1 MIIYLVIFWY
11 FRTYCHASG
20 GHLCALPRTILIN
33 ADHMDGLLFYRSR
46 NLVQHFPPPL
56 PSLCLPDLY
65 LCLLTISWVFYVH
78 ILPPIIHTSDSEISV
93 SGRWALLLMIKLS
106 LMPTPDLARRRER
119 KLIWVRA
126 SQSEPWWAA
135 KKCSLHLPP
144 LAFKQNPPCWPVTD
158 ICCRMHGPREM
169 YG

>member
-1 MIIYLVIFWY
+1 MIIYLIIFWY

-135 KKCSLHLPP
+135 KKCCLHLPLP
-144 LAFKQNPPCWPVTD
+144 AFKQNPPYWPATD
-158 ICCRMHGPREM
+158 ICCRMQGPREM